1 MILPAQHIRKRA
13 VELGMIVPFSERTI
27 FNGKTFGLGPA
38 TYDCRC
44 RQSLILHPYGMNTF
58 EPSGTHARA
67 HGFVLASTIEW
78 VNLPNNI
85 RATVCD
91 KSSWARKGLAVQ
103 NTKIDPGFRG
113 HITLELSNHGHEK
126 IVIDEGDAICQLEF
140 ALLLEPTEM
149 PYSGKYQDQ
158 PDRPVEAIDGTGVW
172 T

>member
-27 FNGKTFGLGPA
+27 FNGKTFGL
-38 TYDCRC
+38 
-44 RQSLILHPYGMNTF
+44 
-58 EPSGTHARA
+58 
-67 HGFVLASTIEW
+67 
-78 VNLPNNI
+78 